1 MTKFSIIQPVLA
13 LLLVTNSAAC
23 GIAQEVSMTKP
34 VLPKLEI
41 PENTR
46 LLYENIAINDPDRT
60 GNWRFLFRQNGCFFN
75 ARNTQLWIEDSAQL
89 SSDDPDLHWNKP
101 FPDTPNR
108 CLTESQQAELTEAI
122 RQVDFP
128 SMAKYYPTPP
138 DHQVSHPAAERWTVV
153 QNGKSQT
160 VVVENGFAPPEL
172 VQLRQKIDQLVA
184 NAPRP

>member
-23 GIAQEVSMTKP
+23 GVTQEVSVTKS

-46 LLYENIAINDPDRT
+46 LLYENIAINDPERT

-75 ARNTQLWIEDSAQL
+75 ARNRQLWIEDSAQL

-101 FPDTPNR
+101 FPDTPDR

-122 RQVDFP
+122 RRVDFP
-128 SMAKYYPTPP
+128 SLAKYYPTPP
-138 DHQVSHPAAERWTVV
+138 DHQVSHSSAERWTVV
-153 QNGKSQT
+153 QNGQSQT
-160 VVVENGFAPPEL
+160 VVVENGFAPPEI
-172 VQLRQKIDQLVA
+172 VRLRQKIDQLVA